1 LILLTAMMNHRKIHF
16 IGIGGIGMCGL
27 AEYFIGHGYIV
38 SGSDIAASHI
48 TARLESLGA
57 EIYTG
62 HNAENISSDVNT
74 VVYTSAVK
82 SDNPEYAKA
91 KELGIRTIKRAE
103 MLGEIVNDRFLIA
116 VAGTH
121 GKTTTTAMIGKL
133 LADAGLDPVVFVGGN
148 TPLFNGS
155 TYRPGKGNYAV
166 VEADEYDRSFLT
178 LKPDIAVITN
188 VDEDHLD
195 IYKDLNDIKQT
206 FAKFCSLAKP
216 AGKIIYYG
224 DDNNINDFI
233 NKTEKEKIS
242 YGFGEKSF
250 LKIKGFMVEGGKITF
265 SIMNSVSAYNDIS
278 LSMVGR
284 HNVLNSAACFGV
296 AKTLGISF
304 NDFKKSIAGFK
315 TVDRRLQLKY
325 DNGDITVYDDYAH
338 HPREIAS
345 SLSGLKEFY
354 GKSRLV
360 TVFQPHLYTRTRDL
374 YKDFAKELSA
384 ADEVILL
391 DIYPAREKPI
401 KGITSE
407 LIYKELKNNGVRSV
421 YITDKTKVTD
431 QLMQIGGKGNIIVFQ
446 GAGDIT
452 LICDEFVNVLKAKK

>member
-1 LILLTAMMNHRKIHF
+1 MMNQRKIHF

-27 AEYFIGHGYIV
+27 AEYFIQNGYSV
-38 SGSDIAASHI
+38 SGSDIASSHI
-48 TARLESLGA
+48 TTRLESLGA
-57 EIYTG
+57 RIFIG
-62 HNAENISSDVNT
+62 HNAANIPEDVNT

-82 SDNPEYAKA
+82 NDNPEFKRAA
-91 KELGIRTIKRAE
+91 ELEIRTIKRAE
-103 MLGEIVNDRFLIA
+103 MLGEIVNEKYLIA

-133 LADAGLDPVVFVGGN
+133 LADAGLDPLVFVGGN
-148 TPLFNGS
+148 TPMFDGS
-155 TYRPGKGNYAV
+155 TYRAGKGNFAV

-206 FAKFCSLAKP
+206 FAQFCSLAKP

-233 NKTEKEKIS
+233 NKTGREKIS
-242 YGFGEKSF
+242 YGFGEKNY

-265 SIMNSVSAYNDIS
+265 SIMNSVSAYDDIS

-304 NDFKKSIAGFK
+304 SDFKKSIAGFK

-338 HPREIAS
+338 HPMEIAS
-345 SLSGLKEFY
+345 SLSGLREFY

-360 TVFQPHLYTRTRDL
+360 AVFQPHLFSRTRDL

-391 DIYPAREKPI
+391 DIYPAREKPL

-407 LIYKELKNNGVRSV
+407 LIYKELKKNRVRAV
-421 YITDKTKVTD
+421 YITDKSKVTD
-431 QLMQIGGKGNIIVFQ
+431 QLIQISGKGDIIVFQ

-452 LICDEFVNVLKAKK
+452 LICDEFVNVLAAKNN